1 MNRSSMST
9 QLKGKSKTNKKF
21 PDLTGDGKI
30 TQADILK
37 GRGVKGFKTGDKV
50 KNTGGSKELKEGRP
64 KTTDVAGPKKF
75 KSKKGVDRGGRDFFQ
90 MLEGTKNVPGSGFMT
105 RDPKTGKEMPVNRI
119 SDLSTKRRRDKI
131 AREVPSLK
139 KEFSGPKVTMDSS
152 VAMERAKNNP
162 TFEAKKGGKVKK
174 SKKPR
179 GCGMASKGVRNAKM
193 ITMKG
198 S

>member
-1 MNRSSMST
+1 MPT

-50 KNTGGSKELKEGRP
+50 KNTGGSKDLKRGVP

-75 KSKKGVDRGGRDFFQ
+75 KNKKGVTKTGRELFQ
-90 MLEGTKNVPGSGFMT
+90 MLEGLKEVPGSGYMT
-105 RDPKTGKEMPVNRI
+105 RDPRTGKELPSERV
-119 SDLSTKRRRDKI
+119 SDLSSKRRKEDLIKSL
-131 AREVPSLK
+131 PSMRK
-139 KEFSGPKVTMDSS
+139 DFSGPKVTMDSS
-152 VAMERAKNNP
+152 VAAHQDN
-162 TFEAKKGGKVKK
+162 FKKGGKVKK
-174 SKKPR
+174 AKKSSRPK
-179 GCGMASKGVRNAKM
+179 GYGITKQGVRNAKM